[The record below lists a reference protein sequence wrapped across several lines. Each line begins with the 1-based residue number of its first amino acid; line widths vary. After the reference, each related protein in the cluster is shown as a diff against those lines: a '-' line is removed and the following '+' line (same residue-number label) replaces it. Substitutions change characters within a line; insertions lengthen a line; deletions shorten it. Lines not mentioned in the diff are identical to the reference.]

1 MPATVNEVLTIAYDE
16 VGYVEK
22 PVNITKYGAFF
33 KSNPAQWCGLFVMWV
48 MAQAK
53 QKFPNTAYTPNG
65 VVAFRNMGAFITKGN
80 PEPGDIVYFD
90 FPDDIHRVS
99 HVGICVKTR
108 SNGNVLTIEG
118 NTTGSKLGKKDE
130 RNGGEVA
137 IKERRRVDIVGW
149 GRPMYKEAEAP
160 IVKVIRDA
168 WVEANKPKPVKK
180 VAKKATAKKPT
191 KKEKL

>member
-1 MPATVNEVLTIAYDE
+1 MRTTANDVLTIAYKE

-65 VVAFRNMGAFITKGN
+65 VVAFRNMGAFITSGN
-80 PEPGDIVYFD
+80 PVAGDIVYFD
-90 FPDDIHRVS
+90 FPDNVDRVS

-108 SNGNVLTIEG
+108 TNGNVLTIEG
-118 NTTGSKLGKKDE
+118 NTAGSKLGSKDE

-137 IKERRRVDIVGW
+137 VKERRRQDIVGW
-149 GRPMYKEAEAP
+149 GRPMYKEADTP
-160 IVKVIRDA
+160 MVKVIRDA
-168 WVEANKPKPVKK
+168 WVEANKPKP
-180 VAKKATAKKPT
+180 AKKTT

>member
-1 MPATVNEVLTIAYDE
+1 MAATVDEVLATAFAE

-65 VVAFRNMGAFITKGN
+65 VTAFRNMGAFITKGN

-90 FPDDIHRVS
+90 FPDEIDRVS

-108 SNGNVLTIEG
+108 SNGKVLTIEG
-118 NTTGSKLGKKDE
+118 NTTGNKLGLKDE

-137 IKERRRVDIVGW
+137 IKERRREDIVGW
-149 GRPMYKEAEAP
+149 GRPNYRDYPVSMAN
-160 IVKVIRDA
+160 VIRDA
-168 WVEANKPKPVKK
+168 WLEETKPKPVKK
-180 VAKKATAKKPT
+180 VAKKAAKKTT
-191 KKEKL
+191 KKETK